1 MKKTLSQIRATI
13 ILKMNYVD
21 MIIKCLRSLIK
32 KIKDLRYQNKELEK
46 VIEQLKVQN
55 NSFREEILNLQEKL
69 TTYKN

>member
-1 MKKTLSQIRATI
+1 
-13 ILKMNYVD
+13 MNYVD

-46 VIEQLKVQN
+46 IVEQLKIQN

-69 TTYKN
+69 SVTNNSYN

>member
-1 MKKTLSQIRATI
+1 
-13 ILKMNYVD
+13 MNYVD

-46 VIEQLKVQN
+46 LIEQLKIQN

-69 TTYKN
+69 SITNNSYN

>member
-1 MKKTLSQIRATI
+1 MKKTSSQTRITI
-13 ILKMNYVD
+13 IFKMNYVD

-69 TTYKN
+69 TTYKS

>member
-1 MKKTLSQIRATI
+1 
-13 ILKMNYVD
+13 MNYVD

-69 TTYKN
+69 TTYKS

>member
-1 MKKTLSQIRATI
+1 
-13 ILKMNYVD
+13 MNYVD

-46 VIEQLKVQN
+46 IVEQLKVQN

-69 TTYKN
+69 SVTNNSYN